1 MTSIDHVG
9 WGGSRLGLVDVLKVE
24 ALRGRV

>member
-9 WGGSRLGLVDVLKVE
+9 WGGSRLSLIDVLKVE
-24 ALRGRV
+24 ALGGRV